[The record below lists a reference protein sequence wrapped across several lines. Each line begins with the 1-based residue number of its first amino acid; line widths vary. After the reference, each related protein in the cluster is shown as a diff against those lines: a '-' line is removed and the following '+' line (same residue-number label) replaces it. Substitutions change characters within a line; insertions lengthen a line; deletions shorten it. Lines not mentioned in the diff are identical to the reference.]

1 MRLSLLFNTL
11 RTQVAAHTKDG
22 DWGEWT
28 RSQFARTTEED
39 IPTLEVPLRVI
50 DEGAE
55 HITLEFEGFDLNKVS
70 SFRITRR

>member
-1 MRLSLLFNTL
+1 MSLLFDNFP
-11 RTQVAAHTKDG
+11 TQVAAHTKDG

-50 DEGAE
+50 DEGADY
-55 HITLEFEGFDLNKVS
+55 ITLEFEGFDLNKVS
-70 SFRITRR
+70 PFRTTRR